1 MDKRFSAIL
10 FRDLYFLY
18 SFYLETVIA
27 GRWYHGV
34 RFFYIAGD
42 LFAAVYCLINAFV
55 NATNVHPFKQ
65 LSDHSL
71 SLARAAVP

>member
-1 MDKRFSAIL
+1 MDRRFSAIL

-27 GRWYHGV
+27 DRWYHGV
-34 RFFYIAGD
+34 RFFCIAGD

-55 NATNVHPFKQ
+55 NATN
-65 LSDHSL
+65 SDQPIQIQPKEDSH
-71 SLARAAVP
+71 R